1 MGLFDKLKS
10 LVSDDK
16 KDTGT
21 IEIIAP
27 LSGEIVNIEDVPDV
41 VFAEKIVGDGIA
53 IKPTGNKMVAP
64 VDGTI
69 GKIFETNHAFSIESD
84 SGVELFVHFGIDTV
98 ELKGEGFKRIAEE
111 GQRVKVGDTVI
122 EFDLPL
128 LEEKAKSTLTP
139 VVISNMDEIK
149 ELIKLS
155 GSVTVGETRLSA
167 SRSNSCRSEKWRPSA
182 PFFMLP
188 PAAAKSIHRS
198 HAAGCSASLP
208 VRATPNGAPHRLT
221 PSLSANH

>member
-10 LVSDDK
+10 LVSEDK
-16 KDTGT
+16 SSSGS

-27 LSGEIVNIEDVPDV
+27 LSDEIVNIEDVPDV

-53 IKPTGNKMVAP
+53 IKPAGNKIVAP

-84 SGVELFVHFGIDTV
+84 DGIELFVHFGIDTV

-111 GQRVKVGDTVI
+111 GQTVKKGDLII
-122 EFDLPL
+122 EFDLAL
-128 LEEKAKSTLTP
+128 LEEKAKSVLTP

-149 ELIKLS
+149 ELNKLT
-155 GSVTVGETRLSA
+155 GSVTVGETVIMRI
-167 SRSNSCRSEKWRPSA
+167 K
-182 PFFMLP
+182 
-188 PAAAKSIHRS
+188 K
-198 HAAGCSASLP
+198 
-208 VRATPNGAPHRLT
+208 
-221 PSLSANH
+221 

>member
-27 LSGEIVNIEDVPDV
+27 LSGEIVNIEDAGCR
-41 VFAEKIVGDGIA
+41 FCGKIVGDGIA

-155 GSVTVGETRLSA
+155 GSVTVGET
-167 SRSNSCRSEKWRPSA
+167 
-182 PFFMLP
+182 
-188 PAAAKSIHRS
+188 
-198 HAAGCSASLP
+198 P
-208 VRATPNGAPHRLT
+208 VIRIKK
-221 PSLSANH
+221 

>member
-10 LVSDDK
+10 LVSEDK
-16 KDTGT
+16 SSSGS

-53 IKPTGNKMVAP
+53 IKPAGNKIVAP

-69 GKIFETNHAFSIESD
+69 GKIFKTNHAFSIESD
-84 SGVELFVHFGIDTV
+84 DGIELFVHFGIDTV

-111 GQRVKVGDTVI
+111 GQTVKKGDLII
-122 EFDLPL
+122 EFDLAL
-128 LEEKAKSTLTP
+128 LEEKAKSVLTP

-149 ELIKLS
+149 ELNKLT
-155 GSVTVGETRLSA
+155 GSVTVGETVIMRI
-167 SRSNSCRSEKWRPSA
+167 K
-182 PFFMLP
+182 
-188 PAAAKSIHRS
+188 K
-198 HAAGCSASLP
+198 
-208 VRATPNGAPHRLT
+208 
-221 PSLSANH
+221 

>member
-16 KDTGT
+16 NSTGN
-21 IEIIAP
+21 IDIIAP
-27 LSGEIVNIEDVPDV
+27 ISGEIVNIEDVPDV

-53 IKPTGNKMVAP
+53 IKPTGNKIVAP

-84 SGVELFVHFGIDTV
+84 NGIELFVHFGIDTV
-98 ELKGEGFKRIAEE
+98 ELKGEGFTRLAEE
-111 GQRVKVGDTVI
+111 GQKVQKGDLVL
-122 EFDLPL
+122 ELDLPL

-149 ELIKLS
+149 ELTKLT
-155 GSVTVGETRLSA
+155 GSVIVGETVIMQIR
-167 SRSNSCRSEKWRPSA
+167 K
-182 PFFMLP
+182 
-188 PAAAKSIHRS
+188 
-198 HAAGCSASLP
+198 
-208 VRATPNGAPHRLT
+208 
-221 PSLSANH
+221 

>member
-1 MGLFDKLKS
+1 
-10 LVSDDK
+10 
-16 KDTGT
+16 
-21 IEIIAP
+21 
-27 LSGEIVNIEDVPDV
+27 
-41 VFAEKIVGDGIA
+41 
-53 IKPTGNKMVAP
+53 MVAP

-167 SRSNSCRSEKWRPSA
+167 SRSNSCRSENGA
-182 PFFMLP
+182 
-188 PAAAKSIHRS
+188 HRR
-198 HAAGCSASLP
+198 HFYASASGGKI
-208 VRATPNGAPHRLT
+208 NS
-221 PSLSANH
+221 SLSCCWV